1 MRGRIIGVQIQMHC
15 FDYYFGVYILQLL
28 LKHSDNLSKA
38 IQNSEISACEGQT
51 WAALSIK
58 TLESMRNDDS
68 LDSICYLIKHKT
80 AL

>member
-1 MRGRIIGVQIQMHC
+1 MTPRWEVESLEYKFKCIASII
-15 FDYYFGVYILQLL
+15 ILQPL

-38 IQNSEISACEGQT
+38 VQNSEMSACEGQT

-68 LDSICYLIKHKT
+68 LDSIWDLIKHKT

>member
-1 MRGRIIGVQIQMHC
+1 MTPRWEVESLEYKFKCITSII
-15 FDYYFGVYILQLL
+15 ILQPL

-38 IQNSEISACEGQT
+38 IQNSEMSACEGQT

-68 LDSICYLIKHKT
+68 LDSIWDLIKHKT

>member
-38 IQNSEISACEGQT
+38 IQNSEMSACEGQT
-51 WAALSIK
+51 
-58 TLESMRNDDS
+58 
-68 LDSICYLIKHKT
+68 
-80 AL
+80 